1 MDMKIL
7 ILGASG
13 KTGSILVRK
22 ALAAGNEVTAFV
34 RDKDALE
41 MNNSKLTV
49 KVGDARNVVDIKAAL
64 LGQDAVVSA
73 LGSMKAGDELIVR
86 STKALIEAAQTKG
99 VKRVIMLSSFLVA
112 PNYKPNFVGKLIG
125 NMMKGMVSDKSSGED
140 LLKQSDL
147 DWTIVYA
154 TSLDRAPAGQ
164 TVRVIGQNQTVSM
177 SNGIAREDVATFML
191 NQLDNSSSVKKMVV
205 ITTK

>member
-64 LGQDAVVSA
+64 LGQDAVV
-73 LGSMKAGDELIVR
+73 SMKAGDELIVR